1 MDQATAKEA
10 IGIDVGGTFLKAARV
25 GDDGQLRGHI
35 EEPVSKGSADDLLRQ
50 MQLAVRGLEAAGA
63 ARAVGVGLPGIVD
76 ASSGRLYNAPN
87 VPVLNGLDIGQEL
100 GQRTGRPC
108 FAENDANAAALAEAW
123 MGAGR
128 GAARLLFVT
137 LGTGV
142 GGALVF
148 DGRIWGGKSG
158 YAGEIGHLQA
168 DPRGL
173 PCGCGSWGCVE
184 TIAGGPG
191 WERRARKALA
201 GRESLLND
209 AHLLD
214 PATIVGAA
222 RDGDPVALDIV
233 DEAGAAVGLGV
244 ASALNLLNLDRVVIG
259 GGVARAG
266 EFLLG
271 RIVEQARRRTFP
283 HVFADT
289 EFRLAE
295 LGSDAGVVGAARVGM
310 LGLPA
315 GAAS

>member
-1 MDQATAKEA
+1 MEQEA

-25 GDDGQLRGHI
+25 GDDGQLRAHI

-50 MQLAVRGLEAAGA
+50 MQEAVRGLEGAGT

-87 VPVLNGLDIGQEL
+87 VPVQNGLDIGREL
-100 GQRTGRPC
+100 GRRTGLPC

-142 GGALVF
+142 GGAFVF

-184 TIAGGPG
+184 TIAGVPG

-201 GRESLLND
+201 GRESLLSD
-209 AHLLD
+209 APLLD
-214 PATIVGAA
+214 PATVVGAA
-222 RDGDPVALDIV
+222 RDGDPLALDIV
-233 DEAGAAVGLGV
+233 DEAAAAVAMGV

-289 EFRLAE
+289 DFRLVE

-315 GAAS
+315 AS